1 MVSSSSSSSSSSK
14 KQEGS
19 INLRSYCLISIVPRD
34 FFPVTNTSILM
45 FYLQEIELYSGVS
58 LQCMR
63 ISSSIFP
70 SFFSTSS
77 FFQTSSVASKTKL
90 PPLLKPLILPAIL
103 LLFLLLTPRLPPGEK
118 SPTIHMLLLI
128 DDRLTLVVERLVQ

>member
-1 MVSSSSSSSSSSK
+1 MVSSSSSSSSSK

-58 LQCMR
+58 PQCMR

-70 SFFSTSS
+70 SFFSSSS

-90 PPLLKPLILPAIL
+90 PPLLKPAIL

-128 DDRLTLVVERLVQ
+128 DDLLTLVVERLVR